1 MKGDGRDPRPMLAI
15 FTVLVVAALWS
26 AVSSIRVDHLLASA
40 ASLAPFAL
48 GAVAIALALAPQ
60 RFLATRR
67 ALTARATVAVIP
79 ADEFDPKPETV
90 LRFAAELA
98 RADRSLRGWLDRRA
112 QALRVQL
119 TNDREGRLVYL
130 LEVPER
136 SRGLLRTA
144 LRGYE
149 GAELREVTDVPA
161 PDKQAPGKTVRLR
174 TELTLARAS
183 VEPLARLDLDP
194 DPLQPFAAAMA
205 SLRPKHGE
213 RVTVS
218 VDLLPSAG
226 TRRSRLQRR
235 LKREARRLHGRGR
248 TFMEVLNNERRS
260 GPADPGE
267 LFERRLVG
275 EVLNAKLRDSGPL
288 FEAQILL
295 CCEAAEKPQA
305 KETMRNLLAAFEPF
319 AGHNHLRPSGL
330 GIGNVAFFGAD
341 NPLRRRGFDHRLST
355 GLHRPARRMI
365 LAAREVAGFLKPP
378 NAHCVSENIVR
389 SGTLLPAPPALPEF
403 KEGDPDLIPLGRVGG
418 ERGKTLVGAR
428 TADTFFTYIA
438 GRSRYGKTE
447 TAIAQFV
454 HLVRCGHG
462 GLFLD
467 PHGDALRRI
476 RPYLGEPKL
485 ARRVVEIDVGQGGGW
500 SLPGWNL
507 FELRGE
513 DTAAV
518 EARVEAVVDAFAST
532 MQWSEQSTRAINLT
546 TQAAAALAHA
556 ARALPPG
563 LAPTIFQLP
572 TLLSDERW
580 REAVLPF
587 LPKASQRF
595 WLDRFPL
602 LSGQHAVD
610 RREEGIALP
619 PLRLAIGAGQ
629 PLQLGVAGQLGRQAV
644 DRERRAVE
652 LQEALLDR
660 HPLAVEQQVGEDGV
674 GDQRPASAAPS
685 AGDGVGDLV
694 APGEWAEL
702 IAALSRRLEEA
713 DRGVVDRQGVGL
725 KRSRRSFGA
734 DQPRLSVERP
744 RLAGHTRPQLGDVP
758 EASMG
763 AGRADVAGEAG
774 VAEPHE
780 HSLRPALAAGWQV
793 DGADLRRRE
802 DSVLGE
808 RGNDLDPHL
817 GGGRFQ
823 ACRSAHAWSVPPCTR
838 SERGGFA
845 AGSLGASGAGLL
857 PADFRRF
864 ESAVRMRS
872 SSVSRCSM
880 TSSASVRATAPSLRS
895 PEQSPGCPATS
906 STLIPSSANGL
917 LSSPRSVTWAM
928 KR

>member
-1 MKGDGRDPRPMLAI
+1 MKGDGRDPKPMLAI
-15 FTVLVVAALWS
+15 FAVLVVAALGS

-48 GAVAIALALAPQ
+48 GALAIAVALAPQ

-67 ALTARATVAVIP
+67 ALAARATVAVIP

-130 LEVPER
+130 LKVPDR

-149 GAELREVTDVPA
+149 GAELREVADVLP

-174 TELTLARAS
+174 TELVLARAS

-194 DPLQPFAAAMA
+194 DPLQPFAAAME
-205 SLRPKHGE
+205 SLQAKRGE
-213 RVTVS
+213 RVTVC

-248 TFMEVLNNERRS
+248 SFMEVLNNERRS

-275 EVLNAKLRDSGPL
+275 EALNAKLRDSGPL

-305 KETMRNLLAAFEPF
+305 KEAMRNLLAAFEPL

-330 GIGNVAFFGAD
+330 GIGDVVFFGAD
-341 NPLRRRGFDHRLST
+341 NPLRQRGFDRRLST

-365 LAAREVAGFLKPP
+365 LAAREVVGFLKPP
-378 NAHCVSENIVR
+378 NAHCVSENVLR

-403 KEGDPDLIPLGRVGG
+403 KEGDPNLIPLGRVGG
-418 ERGKTLVGAR
+418 EHGKKVVGAR
-428 TADTFFTYIA
+428 AADTFFTYIA

-476 RPYLGEPKL
+476 RPYLEEPRL
-485 ARRVVEIDVGQGGGW
+485 ARRVVEIDVSQGGGW

-518 EARVEAVVDAFAST
+518 EARVEAIVDAFAST

-546 TQAAAALAHA
+546 TQAAGALAHA
-556 ARALPPG
+556 ARALPPD

-602 LSGQHAVD
+602 LSEEAITPLTNLVD
-610 RREEGIALP
+610 RLRGSTPMTALLGQSQSSYRVREAMDEGWIVLAHPGSGGTRERLLANLLLFDLLHAAKGRSNVGSDARKPFWVFLDEVQTYDGVASGNLAALLEQSAKFGLRAVVLNQNPERLNPQTLNALTTNRSHLLTSALNSHAAALLTKEWGRRVSPEAVTQLARYRFIAQVTDRGELSKPFALEGIRVEDVAELP
-619 PLRLAIGAGQ
+619 GDRSEGQ
-629 PLQLGVAGQLGRQAV
+629 SEG
-644 DRERRAVE
+644 AVE
-652 LQEALLDR
+652 RVEAEEVVEHLETLDER
-660 HPLAVEQQVGEDGV
+660 IL
-674 GDQRPASAAPS
+674 
-685 AGDGVGDLV
+685 
-694 APGEWAEL
+694 
-702 IAALSRRLEEA
+702 AALSKQRKS
-713 DRGVVDRQGVGL
+713 VGY
-725 KRSRRSFGA
+725 K
-734 DQPRLSVERP
+734 
-744 RLAGHTRPQLGDVP
+744 LAPAAP
-758 EASMG
+758 EAPSKPT
-763 AGRADVAGEAG
+763 AKRQR
-774 VAEPHE
+774 
-780 HSLRPALAAGWQV
+780 SLRVQ
-793 DGADLRRRE
+793 
-802 DSVLGE
+802 
-808 RGNDLDPHL
+808 
-817 GGGRFQ
+817 GGTDQ
-823 ACRSAHAWSVPPCTR
+823 A
-838 SERGGFA
+838 
-845 AGSLGASGAGLL
+845 
-857 PADFRRF
+857 
-864 ESAVRMRS
+864 
-872 SSVSRCSM
+872 
-880 TSSASVRATAPSLRS
+880 
-895 PEQSPGCPATS
+895 
-906 STLIPSSANGL
+906 
-917 LSSPRSVTWAM
+917 
-928 KR
+928 

>member
-1 MKGDGRDPRPMLAI
+1 MKGGGRDPRPMLAL
-15 FTVLVVAALWS
+15 FAVLVVAALCS
-26 AVSSIRVDHLLASA
+26 AVSSIRFDHLLASA
-40 ASLAPFAL
+40 EALAPFAL

-60 RFLATRR
+60 RFIATRR
-67 ALTARATVAVIP
+67 ALAARATVAVIP

-112 QALRVQL
+112 QGLRVQL

-130 LEVPER
+130 LEVPDR

-144 LRGYE
+144 LRSYE
-149 GAELREVTDVPA
+149 GAELREVADMLA
-161 PDKQAPGKTVRLR
+161 PDKQAPDKTVRLR

-205 SLRPKHGE
+205 SVQSKRGE
-213 RVTVS
+213 RVTVC

-235 LKREARRLHGRGR
+235 LKREARRLHGQGR
-248 TFMEVLNNERRS
+248 SFMEVLNNDRRR

-275 EVLNAKLRDSGPL
+275 EALNAKLRDSGPL

-305 KETMRNLLAAFEPF
+305 KEAMRSLLAAFEPL

-330 GIGNVAFFGAD
+330 GIGDVVFFGAD
-341 NPLRRRGFDHRLST
+341 NPLRRRGFDRRFST

-378 NAHCVSENIVR
+378 NAHCISENVVR

-403 KEGDPDLIPLGRVGG
+403 KEGDPDLIPLGRVGD
-418 ERGKTLVGAR
+418 EHGKKVVGAR
-428 TADTFFTYIA
+428 AADTFFTYIA

-476 RPYLGEPKL
+476 RPYLEEPKL
-485 ARRVVEIDVGQGGGW
+485 ARRVVEIDVSQGGGW
-500 SLPGWNL
+500 CLPGWNL

-518 EARVEAVVDAFAST
+518 EARVEAIVDAFAST

-546 TQAAAALAHA
+546 TQAAGALGHA
-556 ARALPPG
+556 AQALPPE

-602 LSGQHAVD
+602 LSEEAITPLTNLVD
-610 RREEGIALP
+610 RLRGSTPMTALLGQSQSSYRVREAMDEGWIVLAHP
-619 PLRLAIGAGQ
+619 GSGGTRERLLANLLLFDLLHGANGRSNVGSDARKPFWVFLDEVQ
-629 PLQLGVAGQLGRQAV
+629 TYDGVASGNLAALLEQSAKFGLRAVVLNQNPERLNPQTLNALTTNRSHLLASALNSHAAALLTKEWGRRVSPEAVTQLGRYRFIAQV
-644 DRERRAVE
+644 TDRGELSKPFALEGIRVEDVAELPDHRSGKPHVGAVE
-652 LQEALLDR
+652 RVEAEEVVEHLETLDER
-660 HPLAVEQQVGEDGV
+660 ILTALSKRRKSGGSK
-674 GDQRPASAAPS
+674 PAPDFPAKAPS
-685 AGDGVGDLV
+685 K
-694 APGEWAEL
+694 PTP
-702 IAALSRRLEEA
+702 
-713 DRGVVDRQGVGL
+713 
-725 KRSRRSFGA
+725 KP
-734 DQPRLSVERP
+734 PR
-744 RLAGHTRPQLGDVP
+744 
-758 EASMG
+758 
-763 AGRADVAGEAG
+763 
-774 VAEPHE
+774 
-780 HSLRPALAAGWQV
+780 SLRVQ
-793 DGADLRRRE
+793 
-802 DSVLGE
+802 
-808 RGNDLDPHL
+808 
-817 GGGRFQ
+817 GGTDQ
-823 ACRSAHAWSVPPCTR
+823 A
-838 SERGGFA
+838 
-845 AGSLGASGAGLL
+845 
-857 PADFRRF
+857 
-864 ESAVRMRS
+864 
-872 SSVSRCSM
+872 
-880 TSSASVRATAPSLRS
+880 
-895 PEQSPGCPATS
+895 
-906 STLIPSSANGL
+906 
-917 LSSPRSVTWAM
+917 
-928 KR
+928 